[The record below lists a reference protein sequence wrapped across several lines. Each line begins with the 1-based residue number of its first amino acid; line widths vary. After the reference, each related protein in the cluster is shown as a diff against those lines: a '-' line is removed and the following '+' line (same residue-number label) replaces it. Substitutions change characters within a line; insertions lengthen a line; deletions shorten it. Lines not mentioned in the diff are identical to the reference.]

1 MSDYFVT
8 LCITELKIFPWA
20 QSNLNLKIT
29 GKLNF
34 NDFFITSGVK
44 NILNI
49 KETSEI
55 RVNNPVH
62 FFI

>member
-8 LCITELKIFPWA
+8 LCIKELKIFPWA